1 MPLGAVEELRELK
14 NELLQAAEALRDALK
29 LQKEIISR
37 REEIIKHVPERI
49 SARMKIFPYFTYPRD
64 GTRKTLTEGITI
76 IDFWDGVVTL
86 PDGTEESISDKL
98 EAYGDEYIRSFQ
110 VDTNQDIIIWLDDFG
125 KKPIDKDDIH
135 LEGFQNFRKLYIQT
149 TEDTLIHV
157 WASTY
162 AQAHIRSLKPAI
174 FRGTIN
180 EDYTIVN
187 PLSEYGNPI
196 TELGYYS
203 GSDATYQELAKWD
216 IPVGHYG
223 VLHEISFTADSLARY
238 RLTFGGDE
246 QFTDLILTTPISLPL
261 PANKLTGDQS
271 IILEVKSAGGAIE
284 VNGSITGKNVP
295 TA

>member
-14 NELLQAAEALRDALK
+14 SEFKQIAEAL
-29 LQKEIISR
+29 KEIVSR
-37 REEIIKHVPERI
+37 KEEIIKHVPERI

-98 EAYGDEYIRSFQ
+98 EAYGDEYVRSFQ
-110 VDTNQDIIIWLDDFG
+110 VDTNQNIIIWLDDFG

-135 LEGFQNFRKLYIQT
+135 LATHQEFRRLYIQT
-149 TEDTLIHV
+149 TQDTRFFV
-157 WASTY
+157 WASTS
-162 AQAHIRSLKPAI
+162 AEAEIRSLKPAI
-174 FRGTIN
+174 FRGIIN
-180 EDYTIVN
+180 ENYQIVN
-187 PLSEYGNPI
+187 PLSEYGDPI
-196 TELGYYS
+196 TKLGYYS
-203 GSDATYQELAKWD
+203 GSDATYQILAKWD
-216 IPVGHYG
+216 IPVGYYG
-223 VLHEISFTADSLARY
+223 VLQEISFTADSLARY

-246 QFTDLILTTPISLPL
+246 QFTDLVLTTPISLPL
-261 PANKLTGDQS
+261 PANKLTGGQS

-284 VNGSITGKNVP
+284 VNGAITAKNVP